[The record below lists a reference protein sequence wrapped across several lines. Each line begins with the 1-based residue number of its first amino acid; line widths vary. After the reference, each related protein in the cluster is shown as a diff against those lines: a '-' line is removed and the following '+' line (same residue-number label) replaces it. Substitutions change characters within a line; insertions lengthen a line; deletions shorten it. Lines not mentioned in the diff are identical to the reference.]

1 MYQNPL
7 TRPIN
12 ERGEIMIDPTIVR
25 RVSAWLLIAALAVG
39 CDDDDPS
46 GPEPFTDIGVSV
58 PALDLGEIDLNFGAS
73 VQQTVTVSNFG
84 SGDLQIHSVSL
95 TGTDAG
101 EFGLESGGGA
111 ALLVAGASQDI
122 VVFFDPASEGAKGAT
137 LLITSDDPDE
147 PTVNINLT
155 GTGSI
160 FRFRQVDRMGI
171 PALNTIFNHPPAFSK
186 TAYNTAGPDGDL
198 AAYTGLFETVLGAV
212 ANADPVA
219 TAALLLPDELPVSLG
234 AVVSNFPE
242 LTGRKPADDGT
253 DVALQVV
260 VGITALQSDNVDEND
275 VPFLTSFPYLAEPNN

>member
-1 MYQNPL
+1 M
-7 TRPIN
+7 
-12 ERGEIMIDPTIVR
+12 
-25 RVSAWLLIAALAVG
+25 
-39 CDDDDPS
+39 
-46 GPEPFTDIGVSV
+46 
-58 PALDLGEIDLNFGAS
+58 
-73 VQQTVTVSNFG
+73 
-84 SGDLQIHSVSL
+84 SL

-111 ALLVAGASQDI
+111 SFLVAGASQDI

-147 PTVNINLT
+147 PTVNVNLT

-171 PALNTIFNHPPAFSK
+171 PALNTVFNHPPAFSK

-198 AAYTGLFETVLGAV
+198 ATYTGLFETVLGAV
-212 ANADPVA
+212 ANADPTA

-234 AVVSNFPE
+234 AAVSNFPE

-275 VPFLTSFPYLAEPNN
+275 VPFLTSFPYLAAPNN